1 MNFCSPIT
9 AGLGTRSTTIV
20 PIKAKTRGKLIK
32 SSKRKS
38 NVSKNR
44 SQKNFKTKDLEP
56 VQNTEIDVEDET
68 EVIAANPI
76 SSKKREPNPKSRKQ
90 TTIKSESHK
99 GRSSKKD
106 RKLGKSEDDKRST
119 KMTEFF
125 KEKSSS
131 VCLDAEKR
139 KDIYNFNP
147 SYVHGLAEQF
157 PDEYWGE
164 SWEGKNFEM
173 IDEKQ
178 DLKLIESH
186 INDKAPILGLHLSR
200 DGELLATFSTLGL
213 IKIWDTT
220 TFELLQELRDVDEEN
235 LDEFYVG
242 QFSADSALMIAGGKL
257 KDKKRWSYD
266 DDDNHILPCPIRIFD
281 VVTGLVVAKLEGHE
295 EEILCIKTVKFKQEN
310 YYLSTSQDGY
320 IIRWHMDADW
330 KKLNSRERMD
340 DGITCMAFTVSMV
353 PNTGNKYF
361 LGACDEHIRLYDF
374 EQCTLLQTFA
384 DIYSSYCDCGKF
396 ISYLNQD
403 QEEDNEEQGAYFIS
417 RGVELLDF
425 EGNTIASRQNTCTL
439 HKLVFPRRKNGKF
452 ELREI
457 RRYKHDE

>member
-1 MNFCSPIT
+1 M
-9 AGLGTRSTTIV
+9 GTRSTVVV
-20 PIKAKTRGKLIK
+20 PVKIQTKGKPLK
-32 SSKRKS
+32 SSKRKL

-44 SQKNFKTKDLEP
+44 RPKNVGTKYIEP
-56 VQNTEIDVEDET
+56 VQNTEIDVEDEI
-68 EVIAANPI
+68 EVEANPL
-76 SSKKREPNPKSRKQ
+76 SSKKRRKTNRMNRKQ
-90 TTIKSESHK
+90 TIKSDSHEKSLSKK
-99 GRSSKKD
+99 GRNH
-106 RKLGKSEDDKRST
+106 GKSEPEKRST

-125 KEKSSS
+125 KEKPMD
-131 VCLDAEKR
+131 CLDAEKR

-147 SYVHGLAEQF
+147 SYVHKLVDQF
-157 PDEYWGE
+157 PDEYWNE
-164 SWEGKNFEM
+164 LLDGKKFEM
-173 IDEKQ
+173 FEEKQ
-178 DLKLIESH
+178 GLKLIESH

-220 TFELLQELRDVDEEN
+220 TFELLLELRDVDEEN
-235 LDEFYVG
+235 FDEFYTG
-242 QFSADSALMIAGGKL
+242 QFSTDSTLMIAGGKL
-257 KDKKRWSYD
+257 KDKKRWSCD
-266 DDDNHILPCPIRIFD
+266 DDDNHILPCPIKIFD
-281 VVTGLVVAKLEGHE
+281 VVTGSVVAKLEGHE
-295 EEILCIKTVKFKQEN
+295 EEILCIKAVKFKQEN

-330 KKLNSRERMD
+330 KKLNSRQRMD

-374 EQCTLLQTFA
+374 EECTLLQTFA

-396 ISYLNQD
+396 ISYLNHD
-403 QEEDNEEQGAYFIS
+403 QEEDDQEKEGGAYFIS
-417 RGVELLDF
+417 RGVELLDS

-439 HKLVFPRRKNGKF
+439 HKLVFPKRKNGKF
-452 ELREI
+452 ELHEI